1 VSPAL
6 SPAFQ
11 FRPPVLRAGDDE
23 FVPLAAEL
31 GAEFATRAAEHDRAN
46 TLVTE
51 NYDRM
56 REAGYLKLA
65 VPTELGGLGA
75 TMRQVSYAQAELG
88 RHCASTALAVNMH
101 LFQTLTAVFRWR
113 RGVGAAEP
121 LLRRIADDGI
131 VVMSSGGSD
140 GLWPCGTAVR
150 DDGGYRVSGRKVFCS
165 QAPVA
170 DVLSTMAIFDDPVDG
185 PVVLAIG
192 IPTSSPGFRVVE
204 TWDTL
209 GMRATS
215 SRDVQ
220 LDEVFVAD
228 NQIAGRRPWGR
239 IDPVL
244 RNAGVHFPPIAAS
257 VYWGIAAGA
266 RDESVRIICA
276 RRSGDGIALAEDSLV
291 QRRVG
296 LMDVKLRTAWW
307 SLDGAL
313 DEVGED
319 YELDDRTVGT
329 LMVAKRE
336 VVTKAIEVVD
346 LAMDL
351 AGGSSYLK
359 RSPLERAY
367 RDVRAA
373 TFHPFN
379 PEKTLVHAGRLA
391 LGQPVDSIW

>member
-1 VSPAL
+1 
-6 SPAFQ
+6 
-11 FRPPVLRAGDDE
+11 VLRDGDDA

-31 GAEFATRAAEHDRAN
+31 GAEFATRAAEHDREN
-46 TLVTE
+46 TFVRE
-51 NYDRM
+51 NFDRM

-65 VPTELGGLGA
+65 VPAELGGLGA
-75 TMRQVSYAQAELG
+75 TMRQVCWAQAELG
-88 RHCASTALAVNMH
+88 RSCASTALAVNMH
-101 LFQTLTAVFRWR
+101 LFQTLSTAFRWR
-113 RGVGAAEP
+113 RGIAAAEP
-121 LLRRIADDGI
+121 LLRRIAADGI

-140 GLWPCGTAVR
+140 GMWPSGTAVR
-150 DDGGYRVSGRKVFCS
+150 EDGGYRVSGRKVFCS

-170 DVLSTMAIFDDPVDG
+170 DVLATMAVFDDPVEG
-185 PVVLAIG
+185 TVVLAIG
-192 IPTSSPGFRVVE
+192 VPTASPGFRVVE

-209 GMRATS
+209 GMRGTS
-215 SRDVQ
+215 SHDVQ
-220 LDEVFVAD
+220 MDDVFVAD
-228 NQIAGRRPWGR
+228 AQVAARRPWGR
-239 IDPVL
+239 VDPVL
-244 RNAGVHFPPIAAS
+244 RNAAVHFAPPVAS

-266 RDESVRIICA
+266 RDEAVRVICS
-276 RRSGDGIALAEDSLV
+276 RRYGDGVTPAEDSLV
-291 QRRVG
+291 QRQAG
-296 LMDVKLRTAWW
+296 LMDAKLRTAWW
-307 SLDGAL
+307 SLAGAL
-313 DEVGED
+313 DEIGED

-351 AGGSSYLK
+351 AGGSSYFK

-391 LGQPVDSIW
+391 LGQPADTIW